1 VKNKMSQDE
10 YRQKVFALINLP
22 TLPVIAT
29 EILRIIHEDKLSVN
43 QMLPIIERDPP
54 LAMKILK
61 FANSSY
67 YGLQEKV
74 RSLRHA
80 MVVIG
85 MRQLSELSMAFSV
98 IKIFDQGDGQRNLP
112 WKSFWEH
119 SAACG
124 HIAQLLVEMLNIR
137 IVNSPYSL
145 GLLHDIGKLVMYR
158 VNSLEYADAY
168 NFAIREK
175 CTSYVAEKEVIGLTH
190 AEVGMWIA
198 ERWELPRSLIT
209 GIGYHHEPSQV
220 AEPDLALSTAL
231 TQLADLVCNFNSIMF
246 GTGYVRSIPR
256 DEEGWAIIKNQC
268 NLMDDLDFE
277 HFVMSIED
285 EISTINEMIKIVRN

>member
-1 VKNKMSQDE
+1 MINKLSPDE
-10 YRQKVFALINLP
+10 YRQKVFSLINLP

-43 QMLPIIERDPP
+43 QMLPVIERDPP

-98 IKIFDQGDGQRNLP
+98 IKIFDQSEGQQVIP
-112 WKSFWEH
+112 WKNFWEH

-124 HIAQLLVEMLNIR
+124 HIAQLLMEVLNLSV
-137 IVNSPYSL
+137 VNSPYSL
-145 GLLHDIGKLVMYR
+145 GLLHDIGKLVMYK
-158 VNSLEYADAY
+158 VNPPEYIEAY
-168 NFAIREK
+168 NFAMREK
-175 CTSYVAEKEVIGLTH
+175 VPSYVAEKEVIGLTH

-198 ERWELPRSLIT
+198 ERWELPQSLIA
-209 GIGYHHEPSQV
+209 GIGYHHHPGAVTDPE
-220 AEPDLALSTAL
+220 LAISTSL
-231 TQLADLVCNFNSIMF
+231 TQISDLVCNFNSIMF
-246 GTGYVRSIPR
+246 GTGYIQSVPR
-256 DEEGWAIIKNQC
+256 DEEGWSVIKQYSS
-268 NLMDDLDFE
+268 LMDDIDFE

-285 EISTINEMIKIVRN
+285 QVNTINEMIKIVRN

>member
-1 VKNKMSQDE
+1 MSQDE

-98 IKIFDQGDGQRNLP
+98 LKNFRSRRWSANLP

-137 IVNSPYSL
+137 VVNSPYSL

-158 VNSLEYADAY
+158 VNSWNILMPTILPLERNNVLA
-168 NFAIREK
+168 
-175 CTSYVAEKEVIGLTH
+175 TSLKGSNRTDPCRGWNVDRRTLGIAPFTDYWY
-190 AEVGMWIA
+190 WI
-198 ERWELPRSLIT
+198 S
-209 GIGYHHEPSQV
+209 S
-220 AEPDLALSTAL
+220 
-231 TQLADLVCNFNSIMF
+231 
-246 GTGYVRSIPR
+246 
-256 DEEGWAIIKNQC
+256 
-268 NLMDDLDFE
+268 
-277 HFVMSIED
+277 
-285 EISTINEMIKIVRN
+285 

>member
-1 VKNKMSQDE
+1 MNKLTPEE
-10 YRQKVFALINLP
+10 YRQKVFSLINLP

-43 QMLPIIERDPP
+43 QMLPVIERDPP

-98 IKIFDQGDGQRNLP
+98 IKIFDQNDGQQSIP
-112 WKSFWEH
+112 WKNFWEH

-124 HIAQLLVEMLNIR
+124 HIAQLLMEVLNIS

-145 GLLHDIGKLVMYR
+145 GLLHDIGKLVMYK
-158 VNSLEYADAY
+158 VNPQEYIEAY
-168 NFAIREK
+168 NFAMREK

-198 ERWELPRSLIT
+198 ERWELPQSLIA
-209 GIGYHHEPSQV
+209 GIGYHHRPSQV
-220 AEPDLALSTAL
+220 PEPELAVSTAL
-231 TQLADLVCNFNSIMF
+231 TQLADLVCNFSSIMF
-246 GTGYVRSIPR
+246 GTGYVQSVPR
-256 DEEGWAIIKNQC
+256 DEEGWSIIKQHC

-285 EISTINEMIKIVRN
+285 EINTINEMIKIVRN

>member
-1 VKNKMSQDE
+1 MKSKITPDE
-10 YRQKVFALINLP
+10 YHQRVISLINLP
-22 TLPVIAT
+22 TLPIIAT

-43 QMLPIIERDPP
+43 QILPVIERDPP

-98 IKIFDQGDGQRNLP
+98 IKIFDHNEGQQAIP

-124 HIAQLLVEMLNIR
+124 HVAQLLMEILNVS

-145 GLLHDIGKLVMYR
+145 GLLHDIGKLVMYK
-158 VNSLEYADAY
+158 VSPQEYIEAY
-168 NFAIREK
+168 NFAMREK
-175 CTSYVAEKEVIGLTH
+175 CTSYVAEKEVIGMTH

-198 ERWELPRSLIT
+198 ERWELPRSLIAA
-209 GIGYHHEPSQV
+209 IGYHHNPGLVTDPE
-220 AEPDLALSTAL
+220 LAISTAL
-231 TQLADLVCNFNSIMF
+231 IQLADLVSNFNSIMF
-246 GTGYVRSIPR
+246 GTGYVQSIPR
-256 DEEGWAIIKNQC
+256 DEEGWAIIKQHNKM
-268 NLMDDLDFE
+268 LDDLDFE
-277 HFVMSIED
+277 YFVMSIED
-285 EISTINEMIKIVRN
+285 EVNTISEMIKIVRN